1 MLPLHKGCY
10 LFPPCCLISAVWL
23 WLFDFSVWP
32 SPSVLLAA
40 FCLIYDSLE
49 LMVQNQDLCPW
60 CCDWIG
66 AGSLASSRLSLSISL
81 SLPLLLSLSLSLS
94 LSRSLARSLPLDEVS
109 DGVRWPVSDS
119 AVDQCPRAPS
129 HSSSLHPPLLLSA
142 RATRL
147 HAGGRADSPSD
158 KATRPRLTF
167 HPFSSL
173 LLPRPFLPHTQ
184 THTLTLTHTSSPGSL
199 SLCVGAED
207 RGQAAWQ
214 AGGLV
219 CGTVLIST
227 GIWRRKPRYLPAQ
240 PFSSKPPSSR
250 SFFLF
255 PSLYVSGGCFHHA
268 ACVARFVKDVAA
280 SCLFHGRL
288 PTSPHIFRPLSFPR
302 LFPSLSL
309 FLSFP
314 PPSLVYLL
322 MNSVS

>member
-1 MLPLHKGCY
+1 M
-10 LFPPCCLISAVWL
+10 
-23 WLFDFSVWP
+23 
-32 SPSVLLAA
+32 
-40 FCLIYDSLE
+40 
-49 LMVQNQDLCPW
+49 
-60 CCDWIG
+60 
-66 AGSLASSRLSLSISL
+66 
-81 SLPLLLSLSLSLS
+81 
-94 LSRSLARSLPLDEVS
+94 
-109 DGVRWPVSDS
+109 RWPVSDS

-214 AGGLV
+214 VGGLV

-309 FLSFP
+309 SLFP
-314 PPSLVYLL
+314 PTFPGLSVNELCVLSLFLFSSLVSGRTCVGFFLGGAGG
-322 MNSVS
+322 